1 LKRVSLRNQRGA
13 SLVEFALIM
22 PLLVL
27 LILGIV
33 DAGWAFFQN
42 LEVRHGAR
50 EAARLA
56 AVDYGTADEIIVAT
70 CQRMNV
76 AHGSEDFTVALSK
89 SGSDIGDTAT
99 VTVSK
104 PDHTS
109 LTGIL
114 PFFDHL
120 NLSTTVE
127 IRIEQPAG
135 WSSPA
140 AKTCKDAGW

>member
-1 LKRVSLRNQRGA
+1 MRFRLRNQEGA
-13 SLVEFALIM
+13 SLIEFALIM

-56 AVDYGTADEIIVAT
+56 AVDYGTADQIIQAA
-70 CQRMNV
+70 CERMSV
-76 AHGSEDFTVALSK
+76 P
-89 SGSDIGDTAT
+89 SGSDDFEVTLAKTGSSIGDKAT

-109 LTGIL
+109 LTGLL
-114 PFFDHL
+114 PFFNHIAL
-120 NLSTTVE
+120 TTTVE
-127 IRIEQPAG
+127 IRIEQPAS
-135 WSSPA
+135 WSAVGPR
-140 AKTCKDAGW
+140 TCVQAGW

>member
-1 LKRVSLRNQRGA
+1 
-13 SLVEFALIM
+13 M

-56 AVDYGTADEIIVAT
+56 AVDYGTADEIIRAT
-70 CQRMNV
+70 CERMSV
-76 AHGSEDFTVALSK
+76 PSGSIDFTVALSK
-89 SGSDIGDTAT
+89 TGPNIGEKAT

-109 LTGIL
+109 LTGLL
-114 PFFDHL
+114 PFFNHIS
-120 NLSTTVE
+120 LSTTVE

-135 WSSPA
+135 WSDTA
-140 AKTCKDAGW
+140 AKTCAAANW

>member
-1 LKRVSLRNQRGA
+1 
-13 SLVEFALIM
+13 M

-56 AVDYGTADEIIVAT
+56 AVDYGTADEIIQAT
-70 CQRMNV
+70 CERMSVPHN
-76 AHGSEDFTVALSK
+76 STDFAVALDK
-89 SGSDIGDTAT
+89 TGSNIGDKAT

-104 PDHTS
+104 PDHQS

-114 PFFDHL
+114 PFFNHL

-135 WSSPA
+135 WA
-140 AKTCKDAGW
+140 AITRTCKAAGW